1 MQKVTDY
8 DLTMLE
14 TQKNALIV
22 QSDFANI
29 AFAIKKRLGIWIID
43 KDTGAELP
51 ISKENALAFADELA
65 TVAHLY
71 LST

>member
-29 AFAIKKRLGIWIID
+29 VVAFKKRLGLWIID
-43 KDTGAELP
+43 KDTRAEIP
-51 ISKENALAFADELA
+51 IHKENALAFADEL
-65 TVAHLY
+65 TTMIHVHL
-71 LST
+71 L